1 MFSAHGRKPT
11 NLDEANE
18 REKDI
23 RYSSR
28 TMLTTDT
35 LREKHCVR
43 HAINELHKLLPPGL
57 ANTEQAKR
65 LYEHGCVTVMDIV
78 QLIYRPIE
86 PQGALKDLEFSRS
99 TMESRWQ
106 QGFSDSRIHAGPCR
120 PLLGSRQCRQ
130 RSACESSSLPR
141 AVSTKIAVRRPK
153 MRWKILVVAS
163 PAGRIQSKSASAGR
177 ATPSS
182 RARWGF
188 ERARTRIPSRTPSS
202 KRARSFAARF

>member
-130 RSACESSSLPR
+130 RSACESSTLPG
-141 AVSTKIAVRRPK
+141 AVSTKIAGRRPK
-153 MRWKILVVAS
+153 MRWENHSGCITRRAHS
-163 PAGRIQSKSASAGR
+163 IQKRERWPRDAFEQG
-177 ATPSS
+177 PFGL
-182 RARWGF
+182 RAR
-188 ERARTRIPSRTPSS
+188 ENSNS
-202 KRARSFAARF
+202 K

>member
-106 QGFSDSRIHAGPCR
+106 QGFSDTRRTHAGLSLAR
-120 PLLGSRQCRQ
+120 ANADRGRRASLRHSQGQSQ
-130 RSACESSSLPR
+130 RRLQVGVLRC
-141 AVSTKIAVRRPK
+141 
-153 MRWKILVVAS
+153 
-163 PAGRIQSKSASAGR
+163 GGKS
-177 ATPSS
+177 
-182 RARWGF
+182 
-188 ERARTRIPSRTPSS
+188 
-202 KRARSFAARF
+202 

>member
-86 PQGALKDLEFSRS
+86 PQAALQRLRVQPLDYGISMATGVLRCTRDLAGLSLARGNADRGRRAS
-99 TMESRWQ
+99 LRHS
-106 QGFSDSRIHAGPCR
+106 QGQSQRR
-120 PLLGSRQCRQ
+120 LLDGVLRCGG
-130 RSACESSSLPR
+130 
-141 AVSTKIAVRRPK
+141 KI
-153 MRWKILVVAS
+153 IVVAS

-182 RARWGF
+182 RARSGF